1 MYIWTDE
8 KGIKHFSN
16 SAPPP
21 SADAEVRDEIQT
33 TPEEREAEM
42 ALRLERRRERQSLID
57 AKNAEEK
64 ERLELQRKLQRE
76 RDAIEQEIASQNE
89 QRTAAEK
96 TRRDH
101 IKYLEGK
108 ANQWYPGKDKNIWAG
123 SKEERMNSLTDPRR
137 LEAERAQRELYGDSD
152 SRQTESFEEEDK
164 YWEKGEME
172 EQDLK
177 PWHDTE
183 GTLYTP
189 ASGGYI
195 NTKTG
200 DFCTQAGSHEVFNNR
215 TGKYIHNPTGFDD

>member
-1 MYIWTDE
+1 MRYLLTTTCALVCLFASSVCAEMYIWTDE

-108 ANQWYPGKDKNIWAG
+108 ANQWYPGKDKNTSGWSA
-123 SKEERMNSLTDPRR
+123 ERKNQALRDPRR
-137 LEAERAQRELYGDSD
+137 VEAEKARRELDKHNLYKKRATMYGPA
-152 SRQTESFEEEDK
+152 RAR
-164 YWEKGEME
+164 EME
-172 EQDLK
+172 LEDRIKKL
-177 PWHDTE
+177 E
-183 GTLYTP
+183 
-189 ASGGYI
+189 
-195 NTKTG
+195 
-200 DFCTQAGSHEVFNNR
+200 NR
-215 TGKYIHNPTGFDD
+215 RWENYRR